1 LSLAQLPH
9 YAIAHYFWE
18 EERLDSLKR
27 PYQPSHTQLLPANL
41 PGTITQAAAETR
53 AGNLIVIPTD
63 TLYGL
68 ACDAFNSAAVRAI
81 YAAKQRPF
89 NKSIP
94 ILLADNSDLRR
105 VVRTVPPVAQ
115 RFINQY
121 WPGPLTILLPKHP
134 DLPAEISDN
143 DSVAVRIPNNQVARS
158 IIRAA
163 GGALAVTSANLS
175 GQEPAETAV
184 DALNRLA
191 GWVTAV
197 IDDGPSPHAVASTIL
212 DCTGPELNVLR
223 EGLISTQSLL
233 SLANQ

>member
-1 LSLAQLPH
+1 MSNCS
-9 YAIAHYFWE
+9 IFWE
-18 EERLDSLKR
+18 EDKLEIQKR
-27 PYQPSHTQLLPANL
+27 PYLPSQTQLLPANL
-41 PGTITQAAAETR
+41 PGTITQAATETR

-68 ACDAFNSAAVRAI
+68 ACDAFNAAAVQAI

-89 NKSIP
+89 SKPIP
-94 ILLADNSDLRR
+94 ILLADSSDLHR
-105 VVRTVPPVAQ
+105 VVHLVPPVAQ
-115 RFINQY
+115 LFINQY

-134 DLPAEISDN
+134 DLPEEISDN
-143 DSVAVRIPNNQVARS
+143 DSVAVRVPNNQVARD

-184 DALNRLA
+184 DALNKLA

-197 IDDGPSPHAVASTIL
+197 IDDGPSPHAAASTIL
-212 DCTGPELNVLR
+212 DCTGPELKILR
-223 EGLISTQSLL
+223 EGPISAQSLFGL
-233 SLANQ
+233 PKQ